1 MYAPTGTV
9 RMPITNGTR
18 QPQDCICSL
27 LSAAV
32 SSATVS
38 APSITPSDWLPN
50 CQLE

>member
-9 RMPITNGTR
+9 RMPITKGTR
-18 QPQDCICSL
+18 QPHACIWSL
-27 LSAAV
+27 VSAAV
-32 SSATVS
+32 NSATVS